1 MPMDFTATVLD
12 DVKIKIADIFPAD
25 QQVSPEFFASPVTLE
40 GLAENQTALVSDEF
54 IVSKQ
59 NGCIQRQVQYLKADN
74 ITSQPN
80 SATPIALNCEI
91 PTGDGLSSDVRLY
104 NSNQHFTRT
113 LSISD
118 KDCANYY
125 KFAEKVSRGIASM
138 MALIANDINVDT
150 ILKLQAGS
158 QAITAGNEGK
168 GTIVGTTLQYP
179 SASFDDDTNG
189 RLISEWET
197 IAISETIEPNF
208 LVLDGKNLT
217 TTLEQARYNAQND
230 NQRAAAARFFDG
242 RHMFYRD
249 VRTLS
254 ATTGD
259 ASTFLVDKNMYAYY
273 SAKIYD
279 DQLVQLG
286 DKNVTST
293 FSLPLMYKGYDG
305 TGKTL
310 QFMTESGMQTAYV
323 NVRYQ
328 KACDPTSNSVTGQ
341 VMMHNWEISYAGM
354 FDFAPT
360 ETTKTGVI
368 NVVKV

>member
-25 QQVSPEFFASPVTLE
+25 QQVAQEFFASPVTLE
-40 GLAENQTALVSDEF
+40 GLAENQTALVSDDF
-54 IVSKQ
+54 IISKQ

-74 ITSQPN
+74 ISAQSN
-80 SATPIALNCEI
+80 SATPLSLDCDIS
-91 PTGDGLSSDVRLY
+91 TGDGLSSVSQTYD
-104 NSNQHFTRT
+104 SNQHFKRV

-118 KDCANYY
+118 KDCDNYF
-125 KFAEKVSRGIASM
+125 KFTEKVSRGLASM
-138 MALIANDINVDT
+138 MALIANDINVDVIT
-150 ILKLQAGS
+150 KLQANS

-168 GTIVGTTLQYP
+168 GTINGTTLEYP
-179 SASFDDDTNG
+179 SSSFDDDTNG
-189 RLISEWET
+189 RLISEWEVL
-197 IAISETIEPNF
+197 AISETVEPNF

-217 TTLEQARYNAQND
+217 ATLEQSRYNAQND

-242 RHMFYRD
+242 KHLFYRD
-249 VRTLS
+249 IRTLNS
-254 ATTGD
+254 VTGD
-259 ASTFLVDKNMYAYY
+259 DSTFLVDKNMYAFY
-273 SAKIYD
+273 SAKIYE
-279 DQLVQLG
+279 DQMVNLL
-286 DKNVTST
+286 DKNNTMV

-310 QFMTESGMQTAYV
+310 QFMTETGLQTAFV
-323 NVRYQ
+323 NIRYQ
-328 KACDPTSNSVTGQ
+328 KACDSSSNTVTGQ

-368 NVVKV
+368 NIVKA